1 MQPPRIFLASAR
13 YAIASIILMVCLN
26 GCASYAPAFSVK
38 PNCAGMSPNSLAR
51 YDSLL
56 QQVLDQPTR
65 EPANNLSGNIVWGT
79 RYYMESLL
87 DAYEATGNPK
97 YIQAFVTTGTSVMNE
112 MQSISVV
119 DVPDPSAP
127 GSTIDSPVIS
137 VVGWPTQLNS
147 FSESVAVPTLTGQ
160 VSINIQNLQP
170 TSPEGPVWFEV
181 TQQTATNLVLDWVG
195 PTQTLETHTVQN
207 LSDLSSLASIPLI
220 EGQSYGRINPTGLG
234 LPAPGTYQVTSPI
247 HTIWHEQTGGI
258 LLPFV
263 RFLFIARNHPG
274 LANPATV
281 AQWSSQV
288 LKIAG
293 SYEDEFV
300 SDGTG
305 GLLFQNP
312 IWLPNGLAGTYVAA
326 DYVAVEA
333 EVRMFLYALTG
344 NVSQLQIAKGL
355 VAHQKKYHWQTS
367 TEGWLLLKSWP
378 CFISWTTRADAPI
391 GSIWDAFV
399 SDNTSPATV
408 EDGATFVD
416 LFHYANVLGLSSS
429 LGITPNIYSENKNTL
444 EQYLFSNT
452 PEVTTRLS
460 GILRGSYPTESATAS
475 DPPSSSQYTF
485 SGAWYVAPEVANEEY
500 VNANW
505 SWMLQYAQSPQG
517 APIGY
522 FLRAWAMS
530 EAAEYQI
537 CMAQ

>member
-1 MQPPRIFLASAR
+1 MRPARIFLASAR
-13 YAIASIILMVCLN
+13 YVFAGIILMVCLN
-26 GCASYAPAFSVK
+26 GCASHAPAFIVK
-38 PNCAGMSPNSLAR
+38 PNCSGMSPSSLAH

-56 QQVLDQPTR
+56 QQTLDQPTR

-97 YIQAFVTTGTSVMNE
+97 YIQAFVATGTSVMNE
-112 MQSISVV
+112 IENISVV
-119 DVPDPSAP
+119 DVADPSAP
-127 GSTIDSPVIS
+127 GSTIDSPVIT
-137 VVGWPTQLNS
+137 VTGWPTQLNS

-160 VSINIQNLQP
+160 VSVYIQNLQP

-181 TQQTATNLVLDWVG
+181 TQQTATNLVLEWVG

-207 LSDLSSLASIPLI
+207 LSDLAALASIPLI
-220 EGQSYGRINPTGLG
+220 EGQSYGRIRPTGLG

-247 HTIWHEQTGGI
+247 HTVWNEQTGGI

-263 RFLFIARNHPG
+263 RFLVIAKTHPG
-274 LANPATV
+274 LVDAATV

-288 LKIAG
+288 LKIAE

-300 SDGTG
+300 SDGNG

-312 IWLPNGLAGTYVAA
+312 IWLPNALAGTYVAA

-355 VAHQKKYHWQTS
+355 VTHQKNFHWQTS
-367 TEGWLLLKSWP
+367 AEGWLLLKSWP
-378 CFISWTTRADAPI
+378 CFISWSKRANAPA
-391 GSIWDAFV
+391 GSIWDVFV
-399 SDNTSPATV
+399 SDNTSPAAV

-416 LFHYANVLGLSSS
+416 LFHYADLLGLSSS
-429 LGITPNIYSENKNTL
+429 LGITPSIYSANTNTL
-444 EQYLFSNT
+444 EQYLFANT
-452 PEVTTRLS
+452 REVTTRPA
-460 GILRGSYPTESATAS
+460 GILRGSYPTENSTAS
-475 DPPSSSQYTF
+475 DPSSSSQYSF

-500 VNANW
+500 VDANW
-505 SWMLQYAQSPQG
+505 SWMLLYAQSSQDE
-517 APIGY
+517 PIGY

-530 EAAEYQI
+530 EAAEHQI
-537 CMAQ
+537 CMSQ